1 MALLK
6 QWWDKITGK
15 EEDIKV
21 EIPQENSTKRM
32 DTLEEAK
39 KHEDAYAVMTFKMD
53 IPILTTPVNII
64 KCSEE
69 DLKTLHRDLCE
80 VSDEEYEKMK
90 SENQQNNFGEF
101 YYIKREYADSE
112 TVFNNLSNLQ
122 IPLSKV
128 MSQNGIWINQHF
140 KENLLNK
147 RKIKE
152 VIEGERKR
160 LRK

>member
-1 MALLK
+1 
-6 QWWDKITGK
+6 
-15 EEDIKV
+15 
-21 EIPQENSTKRM
+21 
-32 DTLEEAK
+32 
-39 KHEDAYAVMTFKMD
+39 MD
-53 IPILTTPVNII
+53 IPILTVPVSII
-64 KCSEE
+64 GCSEE
-69 DLKTLHRDLCE
+69 CLKVLHRDLCE
-80 VSDEEYEKMK
+80 VSDEEYEKLK
-90 SENQQNNFGEF
+90 GDQQQSTFGEF

-112 TVFNNLSNLQ
+112 TVFNNLSNTH

-128 MSQNGIWINQHF
+128 LSQNTIWINQHF